1 MTDPDTLQQI
11 AALLSPAVL
20 TILGVRTTL
29 ASLQSAMD
37 TLRAELAAVKVDLAD
52 LRARYAVNHPAE
64 PRST

>member
-29 ASLQSAMD
+29 ADLRSRLD
-37 TLRAELAAVKVDLAD
+37 TLAAELAVLKVDLAD
-52 LRARYAVNHPAE
+52 LRARYAHHHPT
-64 PRST
+64 PR